1 MVKFHTDRSRE
12 AAAVS
17 VDFSK
22 LGCSFHRGLLA
33 LTKPALGDLAAGPGF
48 ELCFLTYYPLSFGK
62 AQ

>member
-22 LGCSFHRGLLA
+22 LGCSFHRGLLS
-33 LTKPALGDLAAGPGF
+33 LTKPALGDLAAVLPDV
-48 ELCFLTYYPLSFGK
+48 LSSVLWQRTMSS
-62 AQ
+62 AA